1 MLLLYVHVKV
11 YQVILTLRC
20 RSLAF
25 TSYKTLLKIKKK
37 SGTGLLASFSV
48 WFLMKNSYVL
58 LIDQI
63 SLPDCLYFL
72 ICWAICVILYF
83 PDRDEITKFEINL
96 NFPTSSFNKWTK
108 KSGQNLNIFR
118 TKKLFR
124 WNKNHF
130 SSLLKSFS
138 LKQRK
143 WKFFEKRESRSNIM

>member
-11 YQVILTLRC
+11 YQFILTLRC

-108 KSGQNLNIFR
+108 KSGQKPKYLQ
-118 TKKLFR
+118 
-124 WNKNHF
+124 NK
-130 SSLLKSFS
+130 KSFS
-138 LKQRK
+138 DETKIIFITFKELFIEAKKVKIFWEGRV
-143 WKFFEKRESRSNIM
+143 

>member
-118 TKKLFR
+118 TKKTFQMKQKPFFITFKELFIEA
-124 WNKNHF
+124 KKV
-130 SSLLKSFS
+130 KSFWEE
-138 LKQRK
+138 RV
-143 WKFFEKRESRSNIM
+143 